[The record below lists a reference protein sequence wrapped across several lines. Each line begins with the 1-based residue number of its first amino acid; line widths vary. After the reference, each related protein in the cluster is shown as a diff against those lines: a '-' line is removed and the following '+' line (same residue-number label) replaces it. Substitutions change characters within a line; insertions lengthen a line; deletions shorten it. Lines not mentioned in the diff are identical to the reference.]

1 MPKRRNGVTAI
12 FRARKRPC
20 TATACHA
27 TASRRN
33 SPPKPPLGAEV
44 QTYTICPLARDDPPS
59 RAVAFGM
66 PSGGGLPSTGALDC
80 SSEQLA
86 AANSI
91 PNTKPIE
98 TSVVNGDNYIR
109 RLRKDVAKRR
119 LERAAARSK
128 KPTPATGEAKREDKA
143 IVGRN
148 AGWTR

>member
-33 SPPKPPLGAEV
+33 SPPKPSPGGDDREV

-91 PNTKPIE
+91 PKHEANRNVC
-98 TSVVNGDNYIR
+98 S
-109 RLRKDVAKRR
+109 KRR
-119 LERAAARSK
+119 QLH
-128 KPTPATGEAKREDKA
+128 PTPAERRGK
-143 IVGRN
+143 
-148 AGWTR
+148 